1 MGFLKL
7 KILKENNLNLKAI
20 LITHHHFDHTGGINE
35 ILLEK
40 SIDVYGPNNNIDSIN
55 IRVANESKIN
65 LLGIEFEI
73 IEIPGHTLDHIAY
86 YSENNGRPILFC
98 GDTLF
103 SGGCGRVF
111 EGTFEQM
118 HDSLSIL
125 KELPV
130 NTKIYCGHE
139 YTESNLKF
147 AKSVEP
153 LNQKIISRYN
163 EVIELRKQGIPS
175 LPTTLELELETNP
188 FLRVGLKEVQ
198 QEISKK
204 NKNLLDFRNKS
215 KNDFAISL
223 RSTLENYAK
232 ENKISLIL
240 RKEQLLLGESGLD
253 ITKEILEL
261 FNKS

>member
-1 MGFLKL
+1 MINIEPIEAFSDNYIWLLTTNEGSLVIDPGESNKLL
-7 KILKENNLNLKAI
+7 KILKEKDLDLKAI
-20 LITHHHFDHTGGINE
+20 LITHHHYDHTGGIEE
-35 ILLEK
+35 ILSAK
-40 SIDVYGPNNNIDSIN
+40 SIDVYGPNNNINSIN
-55 IRVANESKIN
+55 IRVSNGSKIN
-65 LLGIEFEI
+65 LLGIEFEV
-73 IEIPGHTLDHIAY
+73 IEIPGHTLDHVAFF
-86 YSENNGRPILFC
+86 SENNGNPILFC

-103 SGGCGRVF
+103 AGGCGRVF

-125 KELPV
+125 KELPI

-153 LNQKIISRYN
+153 LNQKIVSRYN

-204 NKNLLDFRNKS
+204 FNIP
-215 KNDFAISL
+215 KND
-223 RSTLENYAK
+223 K
-232 ENKISLIL
+232 
-240 RKEQLLLGESGLD
+240 D
-253 ITKEILEL
+253 IFTAMRQWKDN
-261 FNKS
+261 F

>member
-1 MGFLKL
+1 MINIEPIEAFSDNYIWLLTTNEGSIVIDPGESENLL

-20 LITHHHFDHTGGINE
+20 LITHHHFDHTGGIDE
-35 ILLEK
+35 ILSEK

-86 YSENNGRPILFC
+86 YSENNGHPILFC

-103 SGGCGRVF
+103 AGGCGRVF

-125 KELPV
+125 KNLPL
-130 NTKIYCGHE
+130 NTRIYCGHE

-153 LNQKIISRYN
+153 LNERMVSRYN
-163 EVIELRKQGIPS
+163 DVIELRKQGIPT
-175 LPTTLELELETNP
+175 LPTTIKLELETNP
-188 FLRVGLKEVQ
+188 FFRVDLEEI
-198 QEISKK
+198 QETISKK
-204 NKNLLDFRNKS
+204 FNTS
-215 KNDFAISL
+215 KNEKDIFSAL
-223 RSTLENYAK
+223 RQWKDN
-232 ENKISLIL
+232 
-240 RKEQLLLGESGLD
+240 
-253 ITKEILEL
+253 
-261 FNKS
+261 F

>member
-1 MGFLKL
+1 MINIEPIEAFSDNYIWLLTTNEGSIVIDPGESQNLL
-7 KILKENNLNLKAI
+7 KILKENNFNLKAI

-35 ILLEK
+35 ILSEK

-55 IRVANESKIN
+55 IRVTNESKIN

-86 YSENNGRPILFC
+86 YSENNGCPILFC

-153 LNQKIISRYN
+153 LNQQIISRYN

-204 NKNLLDFRNKS
+204 FNIP
-215 KNDFAISL
+215 KND
-223 RSTLENYAK
+223 K
-232 ENKISLIL
+232 
-240 RKEQLLLGESGLD
+240 D
-253 ITKEILEL
+253 IFTAMRQWKDN
-261 FNKS
+261 F